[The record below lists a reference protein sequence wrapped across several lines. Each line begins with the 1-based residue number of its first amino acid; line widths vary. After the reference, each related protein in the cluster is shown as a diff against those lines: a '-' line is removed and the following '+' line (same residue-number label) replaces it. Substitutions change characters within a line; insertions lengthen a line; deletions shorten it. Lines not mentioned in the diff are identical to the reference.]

1 MSFIEIITLCTTFL
15 AEYGTVIYF
24 RCLLPCYIIP
34 NVSTLLN
41 DVEQCLASAA
51 ETGAI
56 PEDVNEYR
64 ANLETDLARM
74 RIESHRSP
82 RFFQQIWLASRWG
95 LTYRL
100 YSLTS
105 QIRAVKM
112 RIEIVMDEHHLA
124 LPMNW
129 IVRRRHYINWSFC
142 LGFHQVDLHLST
154 VSLCHQ
160 IPNRRS
166 CFCCVCLLFV
176 MCLFP
181 KSPSRHELG
190 VL

>member
-1 MSFIEIITLCTTFL
+1 MLGQHASYQASQDDSKHTTHYSCLFRKMSFIEIFAICITFL
-15 AEYGTVIYF
+15 AVYGTVIYF

-64 ANLETDLARM
+64 ANLETLASDLARM
-74 RIESHRSP
+74 RLESHRSP
-82 RFFQQIWLASRWG
+82 GFFQQIWLAFRWC

-100 YSLTS
+100 YTLAS

-124 LPMNW
+124 L
-129 IVRRRHYINWSFC
+129 
-142 LGFHQVDLHLST
+142 ST
-154 VSLCHQ
+154 T
-160 IPNRRS
+160 P
-166 CFCCVCLLFV
+166 
-176 MCLFP
+176 
-181 KSPSRHELG
+181 
-190 VL
+190 